1 MAKER
6 NGYLSIASEI
16 TRINTNIAAAYTA
29 CGNKGANL
37 PQVQN
42 SANLAVTISGI
53 STGITPLGTK
63 SITSN
68 GIHDVTQY
76 ASANVNV
83 PAGVFPTK
91 QTYTQVNSPVAAYL
105 ANASYSP
112 SDYSSSVIETYA
124 VGTTGK
130 DRPDGAA
137 VTLPSAG
144 TLTIQDGARSYSVA
158 VSAGNYTI
166 YNITPGG
173 TGTYTLRDSSD
184 NIVAAGV
191 LKPTGVLRMINGGGD
206 TFNIRDLGGWTC
218 DGGTIKYG
226 MVFRGGELNG
236 DNVTLTNDQKR
247 LFRDLLGIRSE
258 IDLRGNSDVDGDD
271 DIYGTADDITSSAL
285 GDDVNYLRRAIA
297 AYAGGVDLT
306 NATQCDYYR
315 DIFKQL
321 AADALSSRPCYIHCV
336 VGADRTGTVCAL
348 IEALCG
354 AAQSDIDKDYEL
366 TAFCGELRAR
376 YVSTWVGLMTYLNS
390 LPGDNLRD
398 RTVYYL
404 YQIGVTI
411 DEMNALRRSIIY
423 GNPADVVAPVP
434 SYTNLL
440 PLSEYPVGTASGV
453 MNGKRWSSSGTLK
466 DKESS
471 VSYAKASGYIELE
484 TGTNVVR
491 MSGVRF
497 GASSV
502 QKDTG
507 AYIQLYNGS
516 QAVQNM
522 LYAGQ
527 LSNLPT
533 SLNGLTNM
541 QYDANGDLIQF
552 TLTRSSSCVYFT
564 ICTNSTQSDGGIADD
579 AVLTI
584 NEPI

>member
-1 MAKER
+1 M
-6 NGYLSIASEI
+6 SVASELN
-16 TRINTNIAAAYTA
+16 RIKSNIAAAYTEA
-29 CGNKGANL
+29 EAKGATMPL
-37 PQVQN
+37 TEN
-42 SANLAVTISGI
+42 SANLADTVASIPTG
-53 STGITPLGTK
+53 STPSGTK

-83 PAGVFPTK
+83 PVGVFPTK

-112 SDYSSSVIETYA
+112 SDYSSSVVERYST
-124 VGTTGK
+124 GTTGK
-130 DRPDGAA
+130 HRPDGAT
-137 VTLPSAG
+137 VTIPVSG

-158 VSAGNYTI
+158 VTAGNYTV

-173 TGTYTLRDSSD
+173 TGSYTLRDSSD
-184 NIVAAGV
+184 NIVAAGA

-206 TFNIRDLGGWTC
+206 TFNIRDLGGWNC
-218 DGGTIKYG
+218 DGGTMKYG
-226 MVFRGGELNG
+226 MIFRGCELNG
-236 DNVTLTNDQKR
+236 DHVTISDDQMR
-247 LFRDLLGIRSE
+247 LFRDLLGVRSE
-258 IDLRGNSDVDGDD
+258 IDLRGDSEVDGDD
-271 DIYGTADDITSSAL
+271 DIYGTDDDITSSAL
-285 GDDVNYLRRAIA
+285 GDDIDYLRRPIG
-297 AYAGGVDLT
+297 AYTSGVDLSST
-306 NATQCDYYR
+306 TQCDYMR
-315 DIFKQL
+315 DIIKQI
-321 AADALSSRPCYIHCV
+321 AADVKSLRPCYIHCYA
-336 VGADRTGTVCAL
+336 GADRTGTVCAL

-354 AAQSDIDKDYEL
+354 MSQSDIDKDYEL
-366 TAFCGELRAR
+366 TAFCPEPRAR
-376 YVSTWVGLMTYLNS
+376 YLATWVSLMNYLNS

-404 YQIGVTI
+404 YQIGVTVE
-411 DEMNALRRSIIY
+411 EMNMLRRAIIN
-423 GNPADVVAPVP
+423 GDPADVVAPDIP

-440 PLSEYPVGTASGV
+440 PLSEYPVGTVSGV
-453 MNGKRWSSSGTLK
+453 MSGKRWGSAGVLK
-466 DKESS
+466 DKTADAD
-471 VSYAKASGYIELE
+471 YAKATGYIELE

-497 GASSV
+497 GANSV
-502 QKDTG
+502 QSNTV

-541 QYDANGDLIQF
+541 QYDANGNLTQF
-552 TLTRSSSCVYFT
+552 TLTRSSACVYFT
-564 ICTNSTQSDGGIADD
+564 VCTNSTQSDGGISAD